1 MQLIEELK
9 KIRKITIVALFS
21 DDELMN
27 IFVLKGG
34 NALDIVHNIN
44 SRASTD
50 IDLSIES
57 DFTCD
62 ELEVVHNKLEKLLIT
77 TFKENGYH
85 AFDITLQPRPSK
97 KDSEKD
103 NLWGGY
109 RLEFKVINN
118 DKYNSLKGDLQAIR
132 VNSLAVG
139 EGQKRNLKVDISKY
153 EFCKGKQET
162 ELDGFTI
169 YVYSPVM
176 VVYEKLRA
184 ICQQM
189 EEYQDIVRT
198 TRKGRAK
205 DFFDIYTII
214 EQPKFS
220 FKLDKPENI
229 EMLKEIFLIK
239 KVPLSLL
246 GKIQQQREFHRDSF
260 SAVKDAVYESPNYKL
275 KSYDYYFDYVVEK
288 VKLLESLW
296 KK

>member
-9 KIRKITIVALFS
+9 KIRKLTIIALFS

-34 NALDIVHNIN
+34 NALDIAHNIN

-50 IDLSIES
+50 IDLSMES
-57 DFTCD
+57 DFTGD
-62 ELEVVHNKLEKLLIT
+62 ELEAVRSKLEKLLVT

-85 AFDITLQPRPSK
+85 AFDITLQPRPFK
-97 KDSEKD
+97 KYSEKD
-103 NLWGGY
+103 NFWGGY

-118 DKYNSLKGDLQAIR
+118 DKYNILKGDLQAIR

-139 EGQKRNLKVDISKY
+139 EGQKRNFKVDISKY

-162 ELDGFTI
+162 ELDDFTI
-169 YVYSPVM
+169 YVYSPLM

-189 EEYQDIVRT
+189 EEYQEIIRT
-198 TRKGRAK
+198 NRKGRAK

-214 EQPKFS
+214 EQRKFPVE
-220 FKLDKPENI
+220 LDKPENL
-229 EMLKEIFLIK
+229 EMLKEIFLVK
-239 KVPLSLL
+239 KVPLSLIR
-246 GKIQQQREFHRDSF
+246 KMQQQREFHRDSF
-260 SAVKDAVYESPNYKL
+260 AAVKDAVYEGPNYKL
-275 KSYDYYFDYVVEK
+275 ESYDYYFDYVVEK

-296 KK
+296 EK